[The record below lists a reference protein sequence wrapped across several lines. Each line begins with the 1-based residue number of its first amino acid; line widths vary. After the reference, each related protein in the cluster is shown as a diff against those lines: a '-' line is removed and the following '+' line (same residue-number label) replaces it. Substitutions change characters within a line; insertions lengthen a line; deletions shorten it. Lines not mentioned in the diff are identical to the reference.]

1 MGRLLLRFAPHGRE
15 DAERV
20 VDWLVRDD
28 GETSE
33 GRAEGRATAGELAEL
48 VAALPPW
55 VADPANVTAFVPA
68 AETLAVTCDVP
79 GRNAA
84 QLLRAAPYAVEE
96 FITEDIETMHVA
108 CGTLTRGAPVRCLVA
123 SQAAMR
129 DWLEWLGAAGLK
141 PGMLTADAA
150 ALPGGKDTAIAL
162 IEGDHALLRGA
173 DELAEVDADNLPA
186 ALASMRE
193 AWGDD
198 EPTPTLRL
206 LGVGVTTEMFAAA
219 GFDVERMPMSGS
231 VLAVLDEG
239 MGGVADAVAG
249 PINLL
254 QGDFAAKRAAGDVW
268 GQWRGAAALAGVTV
282 ALVLALTFAEGV
294 WAGHQADALR
304 ADARDLY
311 RELFATDRVPGRP
324 ARLMKSRLGQAPV
337 DGPGFHRLLGEL
349 GRAHE
354 GGGAA
359 ELRSVTF
366 SVRNGLVAELLVADY
381 DTVERLQTDLTGRGL
396 IAEIGSSEQREG
408 RVRASLRIASAQ

>member
-1 MGRLLLRFAPHGRE
+1 MGRLLLRFVPHGRD

-20 VDWLVRDD
+20 VEWLVRDD
-28 GETSE
+28 DGEAS
-33 GRAEGRATAGELAEL
+33 EGRATAGELAER

-79 GRNAA
+79 GRNPA

-108 CGTLTRGAPVRCLVA
+108 CGALTRGAPVRCLVA

-129 DWLEWLGAAGLK
+129 GWLEWLDAAGLE
-141 PGMLTADAA
+141 PGVLTADAA
-150 ALPGGKDTAIAL
+150 ALPGGKDAATVL

-173 DELAEVDADNLPA
+173 GEIAEVDADNLPTALA
-186 ALASMRE
+186 ALRE

-198 EPTPTLRL
+198 EPAPTLRL
-206 LGVGVTTEMFAAA
+206 LGTGSTPEMFAAA
-219 GFDVERMPMSGS
+219 RFDVERTPMPGS

-239 MGGVADAVAG
+239 MEGAADAAAA

-254 QGDFAAKRAAGDVW
+254 QGNFAAKRAAGDLW
-268 GQWRGAAALAGVTV
+268 GQWRGAAALAGVAV

-294 WAGHQADALR
+294 WAGRQADALR

-311 RELFATDRVPGRP
+311 RDLFATDRAPGRP
-324 ARLMKSRLGQAPV
+324 ARLMRARLGQAPA
-337 DGPGFHRLLGEL
+337 DGLGFHRLMGEL
-349 GRAHE
+349 GGALE
-354 GGGAA
+354 GGGTA
-359 ELRSVTF
+359 ELHSVSF
-366 SVRNGLVAELLVADY
+366 SGRNGLVAELLVADY

-408 RVRASLRIASAQ
+408 RVRASLRIASTP